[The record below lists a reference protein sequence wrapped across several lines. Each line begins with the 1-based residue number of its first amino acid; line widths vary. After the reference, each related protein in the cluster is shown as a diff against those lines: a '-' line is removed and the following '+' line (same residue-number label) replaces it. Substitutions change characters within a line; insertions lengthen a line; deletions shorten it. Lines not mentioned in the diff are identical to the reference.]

1 MKKTFFISLLK
12 KILIIRNSENIISKY
27 YSQNEMKKDNI
38 VNLSQIDLYLLYVKH
53 KFRILFCFFTKS
65 IIRADAFLLSST
77 SEPRIKDLEKELNL
91 KIDQFIK
98 YNKKDFFI
106 FLEVGVFLGA
116 TTCRLGEIL
125 KKRLYGRFQI
135 ITIDPFIPY
144 TDAYRHEFNIRSVN
158 KYFKHNISIS
168 NLNNNHKHF
177 HLKSKEAYKKLK
189 KNNSYFDFCFIDGS
203 HKYYDVKNDISN
215 FKNLRYKSQY
225 YNGVI
230 LGDDYEY
237 SYKELLMSKNNKV
250 LLKELKK
257 NNLYND
263 SMVSF
268 NNLYFHPGVT
278 FALKDLKLKIKK
290 IKSGLWK
297 Y

>member
-1 MKKTFFISLLK
+1 MHKTESLSIKKKLQIKLK
-12 KILIIRNSENIISKY
+12 KFPILYNVIKLAY
-27 YSQNEMKKDNI
+27 NI
-38 VNLSQIDLYLLYVKH
+38 VNLRYINLYLLYTKH
-53 KFRILFCFFTKS
+53 KINIFFCFLNKKKIKT
-65 IIRADAFLLSST
+65 DPFLLSST
-77 SEPRIKDLEKELNL
+77 SEPRIRDLDRELNL

-98 YNKKDFFI
+98 YNNKKN
-106 FLEVGVFLGA
+106 FLFMEVGVFLGA
-116 TTCRLGEIL
+116 TTCRLGAIL
-125 KKRLYGRFQI
+125 KKRLHNRFQI

-144 TDAYRHEFNIRSVN
+144 TGYFRHEFNIKSVY
-158 KYFKHNISIS
+158 KYFKHNISIE
-168 NLNNNHKHF
+168 NLENNLKHF

-189 KNNSYFDFCFIDGS
+189 KKNSYFDFCFIDGS
-203 HKYYDVKNDISN
+203 HKYFDIKNDINN
-215 FKNLRYKSQY
+215 FKNLRFKSKFY
-225 YNGVI
+225 RGVM

-237 SYKELLMSKNNKV
+237 SYKELLAFKNNKV
-250 LLKELKK
+250 LLKELKN

-278 FALKDLKLKIKK
+278 FALKDLNLKVKK

>member
-1 MKKTFFISLLK
+1 MIKTERLPIKKKLQIKLK
-12 KILIIRNSENIISKY
+12 KYPIIYNIIKLAY
-27 YSQNEMKKDNI
+27 NI
-38 VNLSQIDLYLLYVKH
+38 VNLRYINLYLLYVKH
-53 KFRILFCFFTKS
+53 KFYILFCFLLKEKIS
-65 IIRADAFLLSST
+65 SDPFLLSST

-91 KIDQFIK
+91 QIDQFIK
-98 YNKKDFFI
+98 YNQKKFFI

-116 TTCRLGEIL
+116 TTCRLGVIL

-144 TDAYRHEFNIRSVN
+144 TGSFRHEFNIKSVH
-158 KYFKHNISIS
+158 KYFKHNISIE

-203 HKYYDVKNDISN
+203 HKYFDVKNDISN
-215 FKNLRYKSQY
+215 FKNLCFKSKY
-225 YNGVI
+225 YSGVM

-237 SYKELLMSKNNKV
+237 SYEELLMSKNNKV